1 MFPLCSSPKKTST
14 EPDEISPVAKLG
26 KGLMYQLSIDTA
38 EMLALGIGSFSSS
51 LAASHFFGSRSSQ
64 RDPIVPPVPPSGENE
79 LAAVMETTD
88 GFEVES
94 INHSEDFDAIVEMD
108 YAPKGS
114 LTSTGLPSNVTE
126 RSEVT
131 STASQDEEENLSH
144 DILSGSGESSV
155 STQPNK
161 ESLRQNLSERSEA
174 TPVASQRGF
183 ESSFSHGADSHGAD
197 SSVCYTVSPMPSVE
211 VSLNPSASSGG
222 GGGKAPP
229 SASTASRIKAL
240 LRMTSREKMRARLE
254 SEDSDAFTNW
264 FDGQSEQSEER
275 DDESTIVAYVEPSEE
290 VQTANLARL
299 QTEESD
305 AFTSGYVQKE
315 TRARLETEE
324 SDAFTTFQSRP
335 SKEYS
340 AMVGSSALI
349 SKQGKV
355 SVTSSPVVT
364 AYAPR
369 SQLEADL
376 VCSSTDS
383 DLTRRIIGPPRIRSG
398 AVELA

>member
-14 EPDEISPVAKLG
+14 EPDQISPVAKLG
-26 KGLMYQLSIDTA
+26 KGLMYQVSIDTA
-38 EMLALGIGSFSSS
+38 EMLAIGIGTLSSS
-51 LAASHFFGSRSSQ
+51 LAVSDFFGSRSSQ
-64 RDPIVPPVPPSGENE
+64 RDPIVPPVAPSGENE

-94 INHSEDFDAIVEMD
+94 IYHSEDFDAIVEMD

-131 STASQDEEENLSH
+131 STASQDEEESLSH
-144 DILSGSGESSV
+144 NMLMGSGESS
-155 STQPNK
+155 TQPNE

-174 TPVASQRGF
+174 TSIASQRGF
-183 ESSFSHGADSHGAD
+183 ESSFSHGAD

-222 GGGKAPP
+222 GPKAPP
-229 SASTASRIKAL
+229 RAPTASRIKAL
-240 LRMTSREKMRARLE
+240 LRITSREKMLARME
-254 SEDSDAFTNW
+254 SEDSDAFTNG
-264 FDGQSEQSEER
+264 FGGQSEESEER

-305 AFTSGYVQKE
+305 AFTSGYDQKE
-315 TRARLETEE
+315 TRPRLETQE
-324 SDAFTTFQSRP
+324 SDACTTFQSRP
-335 SKEYS
+335 SKKYS
-340 AMVGSSALI
+340 ASVGSSAL

-355 SVTSSPVVT
+355 SVTHSAEVS
-364 AYAPR
+364 AYA
-369 SQLEADL
+369 QLEADL

-383 DLTRRIIGPPRIRSG
+383 DLTSRIIGPPRIRSG
-398 AVELA
+398 AVALA